1 MSAVASLWLRHAS
14 HYLTLATPRPPN
26 YNIIPFYSV
35 TTFQSKKQKMFRY
48 PHIIYILIH
57 ISILFVSRTTLYGT
71 KLHEVSISC
80 NSGHVCESKQLHNTL
95 RAVAGRAR
103 ASACVAPQR
112 KGRYRDK
119 HTLSKRRIRRH
130 YTIEQNTRFA
140 KIRVSGI

>member
-1 MSAVASLWLRHAS
+1 MVAAIKKYCSAFVCKVGYWFYRQTSCAQFPIFVMSAVASLWLRHAS

-71 KLHEVSISC
+71 KLHEV
-80 NSGHVCESKQLHNTL
+80 
-95 RAVAGRAR
+95 AR
-103 ASACVAPQR
+103 SV
-112 KGRYRDK
+112 
-119 HTLSKRRIRRH
+119 
-130 YTIEQNTRFA
+130 NF
-140 KIRVSGI
+140 V